1 MYFGFVADLYVS
13 PDRYDLTS
21 ALRASSLSL
30 DFAGQLRHTDTTLAV
45 KADATYKMPDIGTHK
60 VRTFLS
66 PKVSI
71 EGGLHSREVAYL
83 LLIQQPRV
91 RFSAF
96 P

>member
-1 MYFGFVADLYVS
+1 MCFAVTADLYVS

-60 VRTFLS
+60 VRPLLY
-66 PKVSI
+66 PKV
-71 EGGLHSREVAYL
+71 
-83 LLIQQPRV
+83 
-91 RFSAF
+91 
-96 P
+96 

>member
-60 VRTFLS
+60 VRRTFLS

-71 EGGLHSREVAYL
+71 EGELHSREVAYL

-91 RFSAF
+91 
-96 P
+96 